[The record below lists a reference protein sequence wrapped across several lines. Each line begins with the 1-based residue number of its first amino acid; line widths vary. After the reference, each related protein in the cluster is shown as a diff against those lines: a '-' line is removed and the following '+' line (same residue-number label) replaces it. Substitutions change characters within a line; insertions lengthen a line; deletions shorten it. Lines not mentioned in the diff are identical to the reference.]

1 MSQSIRDLSHAAHAR
16 EKGLPAAQPKSVS
29 GMTRLHRHVHFV
41 GIGGIGMSAIARV
54 LLALGVGVSGSDL
67 KMNGTLEKLRGLG
80 ANVTLGHAS
89 ENIRGCDAVV
99 ISSAIPADNPEV
111 IAARAAGI
119 PVMQRAE
126 MLAEIMADKQGIAVS
141 GTHGKTTTTSM
152 IASVLDAGSM
162 APTVLIGGEV
172 NDLGANARLGSGN
185 IVVAEA
191 DESDASFL
199 RLRPTCAVVTN
210 IENDHLGYYRD
221 LEHLIETF
229 TAFITRVPPE
239 GCIVASADC
248 AAVGELLRRLRT
260 SPSLLGDPTVITAGF
275 DAAADV
281 RGIDVE
287 LADFGSTFTVLQNGQ
302 SLGEITLR
310 VPGLINVA
318 NALVAV
324 AVGLRFGVSFEVIAR
339 ALARFRGVARRFQV
353 LYESESL
360 MVVDDYAHHPTAVQ
374 ETIAA
379 ARAYWPGRI
388 VVAFQPHR
396 YSRTAYLVRDFARAL
411 LRADEVVVADIYAAG
426 EMPLPGVRAESI
438 VDFIADLDPQKAAV
452 HLPKPADVLAYL
464 QRTIKSGDLVLTL
477 GAGDIG
483 GVAHELAAG
492 LSAADAGVANL

>member
-1 MSQSIRDLSHAAHAR
+1 VRPGEKSPNNMIRS
-16 EKGLPAAQPKSVS
+16 
-29 GMTRLHRHVHFV
+29 HRHVHFV

-67 KMNGTLEKLRGLG
+67 KMNGTLEKLRDLG
-80 ANVTLGHAS
+80 AVVTLGHAS
-89 ENIRGCDAVV
+89 DNIKGADAVV
-99 ISSAIPADNPEV
+99 ISSAIPKDNPEV
-111 IAARAAGI
+111 IAAQRAGI

-126 MLAEIMADKQGIAVS
+126 MLAEIMADKQGVAVS

-152 IASVLDAGSM
+152 IASVLDAAGM

-172 NDLGANARLGSGN
+172 NDLGANARLGSGDV
-185 IVVAEA
+185 VVAEA

-199 RLRPTCAVVTN
+199 RLRPTCGVVTN

-221 LEHLIETF
+221 VEHLIETF
-229 TAFITRVPPE
+229 TAFLARVPSD

-248 AAVGELLRRLRT
+248 AAVTELLRRFRL
-260 SPSLLGDPTVITAGF
+260 SPSLLGDPTIVTTGF
-275 DAAADV
+275 DAAADI
-281 RGIDVE
+281 RAE
-287 LADFGSTFTVLQNGQ
+287 NPQLADFGSSFKTSVGGKTA
-302 SLGEITLR
+302 GEITLR
-310 VPGLINVA
+310 VPGLINVS
-318 NALVAV
+318 NALCAV

-339 ALARFRGVARRFQV
+339 ALVRFRGVARRFQV
-353 LYESESL
+353 LYESDSL

-379 ARAYWPGRI
+379 ARAYWPGRV

-396 YSRTAYLVRDFARAL
+396 YSRTAYLARDFARAL
-411 LRADEVVVADIYAAG
+411 LRADEVIVADIYPAG
-426 EMPLPGVRAESI
+426 EIPLPGVRADSI
-438 VDFIADLDPQKAAV
+438 VDFIADLDREKTALY
-452 HLPKPADVLAYL
+452 LPKPADVLAYL

-492 LSAADAGVANL
+492 LSAADAGVANI

>member
-1 MSQSIRDLSHAAHAR
+1 MKRA
-16 EKGLPAAQPKSVS
+16 
-29 GMTRLHRHVHFV
+29 HRHVHFV

-54 LLALGVGVSGSDL
+54 LLALGVSVSGSDL

-80 ANVTLGHAS
+80 ATVTLGHAS
-89 ENIRGCDAVV
+89 ENIKGADAVV
-99 ISSAIPADNPEV
+99 ISSAIPSDNPEV
-111 IAARAAGI
+111 IAALKAGVV
-119 PVMQRAE
+119 VMQRAE
-126 MLAEIMADKQGIAVS
+126 MLAEIMADKRGIAVS

-152 IASVLDAGSM
+152 IASVLDAGGL

-172 NDLGANARLGSGN
+172 NDLGANARLGAGD

-199 RLRPTCAVVTN
+199 RLKPFCAVVTN

-229 TAFITRVPPE
+229 GAFVERVPAD

-248 AAVGELLRRLRT
+248 PAVSELLRRLRQ
-260 SPSLLGDPTVITAGF
+260 SPSLLGDPEIVTTGF
-275 DAAADV
+275 DSAAGV
-281 RGIDVE
+281 RAHDLE
-287 LADFGSTFTVLQNGQ
+287 LADFGSSFSVTAHGLLLGQ
-302 SLGEITLR
+302 ISLR
-310 VPGLINVA
+310 VPGRINIA
-318 NALVAV
+318 NALSAV
-324 AVGLRFGVSFEVIAR
+324 AVGMRFGISFEAIAR

-353 LYESESL
+353 LYDSQSL
-360 MVVDDYAHHPTAVQ
+360 LVVDDYAHHPTAVQ

-396 YSRTAYLVRDFARAL
+396 YSRTAYLMRDFARAL
-411 LRADEVVVADIYAAG
+411 SRADEIVVADIYPAG
-426 EMPLPGVRAESI
+426 ELPLPGVRSESI
-438 VDFIADLDPQKAAV
+438 VDFIRDLDPDKIATHV
-452 HLPKPADVLAYL
+452 PKPADVLAYL
-464 QRTIKSGDLVLTL
+464 QRTVKAGDLVLTL

-492 LSAADAGVANL
+492 FSAVDAGVANL

>member
-1 MSQSIRDLSHAAHAR
+1 
-16 EKGLPAAQPKSVS
+16 
-29 GMTRLHRHVHFV
+29 
-41 GIGGIGMSAIARV
+41 
-54 LLALGVGVSGSDL
+54 
-67 KMNGTLEKLRGLG
+67 
-80 ANVTLGHAS
+80 VTLGHAS
-89 ENIRGCDAVV
+89 ENIRGADAVV

-111 IAARAAGI
+111 IAAQKTGI

-126 MLAEIMADKQGIAVS
+126 MLAEIMADKKSIAVS

-152 IASVLDAGSM
+152 IASVLDASAM

-172 NDLGANARLGSGN
+172 NDLGANARLGAGDV
-185 IVVAEA
+185 VVAEA

-221 LEHLIETF
+221 LEHLVETF
-229 TAFITRVPPE
+229 TAFISRVPPD

-248 AAVGELLRRLRT
+248 AAVGELLRRFKQA
-260 SPSLLGDPTVITAGF
+260 PSLLGDPIIITTGF
-275 DAAADV
+275 DAAADL
-281 RGIDVE
+281 RGVEAE
-287 LADFGSTFTVLQNGQ
+287 LADFGSSFTVTIG
-302 SLGEITLR
+302 SKPLGEIRLR
-310 VPGLINVA
+310 VPGLINIS
-318 NALVAV
+318 NALCAV
-324 AVGLRFGVSFEVIAR
+324 AVGLRFGVSFDVIAR

-353 LYESESL
+353 LFESGSL

-379 ARAYWPGRI
+379 ARAYWPGRV

-411 LRADEVVVADIYAAG
+411 LRADEVIVADIYPAG
-426 EMPLPGVRAESI
+426 EVPLPGVRADSI
-438 VDFIADLDPQKAAV
+438 VDFITDLDPSKAAI

-492 LSAADAGVANL
+492 LSAAEAGVANL

>member
-1 MSQSIRDLSHAAHAR
+1 MIRS
-16 EKGLPAAQPKSVS
+16 
-29 GMTRLHRHVHFV
+29 HRHVHFV

-67 KMNGTLEKLRGLG
+67 KMNGTLEKLRDLG
-80 ANVTLGHAS
+80 AVVTLGHAS
-89 ENIRGCDAVV
+89 DNIKGADAVV
-99 ISSAIPADNPEV
+99 ISSAIPKDNPEV
-111 IAARAAGI
+111 IAAQRAGI

-126 MLAEIMADKQGIAVS
+126 MLAEIMADKKGVAVS
-141 GTHGKTTTTSM
+141 GTHGKTTATSM
-152 IASVLDAGSM
+152 IASVLDAAGM

-172 NDLGANARLGSGN
+172 NDLGANARLGSGDV
-185 IVVAEA
+185 VVAEA

-199 RLRPTCAVVTN
+199 RLRPTCGVVTN

-221 LEHLIETF
+221 VEHLIETF
-229 TAFITRVPPE
+229 TAFLARVPTD

-248 AAVGELLRRLRT
+248 AAVTELLRRFRL
-260 SPSLLGDPTVITAGF
+260 SPGLLGDPTIVTTGF
-275 DAAADV
+275 DAAADI
-281 RGIDVE
+281 RAE
-287 LADFGSTFTVLQNGQ
+287 SPQLADFGSSFKASVGGKTA
-302 SLGEITLR
+302 GEITLR

-318 NALVAV
+318 NALCAV

-353 LYESESL
+353 LYESDSL

-379 ARAYWPGRI
+379 ARAYWPGRV

-396 YSRTAYLVRDFARAL
+396 YSRTAYLARDFARAL
-411 LRADEVVVADIYAAG
+411 LRADEVIVADIYPAG
-426 EMPLPGVRAESI
+426 EVPLPGVRADSI
-438 VDFIADLDPQKAAV
+438 VDFIADLDREKTALY
-452 HLPKPADVLAYL
+452 LPKPADVLAYL

-492 LSAADAGVANL
+492 LSAADAGVANI